1 MAAKTVKQLRAYLK
15 AEMQTLFGATY
26 TVYDSRIRMV
36 DASKIP
42 ICVIGVTS
50 AQEGDDQVEE
60 VTIRVQVTHKASG
73 TDYDAADCDAVLMDR
88 VEDDV
93 YKIRNRFMQSDIE
106 PVCGHVTRT
115 SWTYDAADDGN
126 VLTAWANVDVTFR
139 RAVFWTDDAPE
150 VVDFDT
156 AYIETT
162 IDDADTTIE
171 TEVTI

>member
-15 AEMQTLFGATY
+15 AEMQTLFGPTY

-42 ICVIGVTS
+42 IVVIGVT
-50 AQEGDDQVEE
+50 AANENDNQTEE
-60 VTIRVQVTHKASG
+60 VTVRIQVTHKASG

-93 YKIRNRFMQSDIE
+93 VKIRNRMNQSDIE
-106 PVCGHVTRT
+106 PDCGHITRT
-115 SWTYDAADDGN
+115 AWDYDAADDGN
-126 VLTAWANVDVTFR
+126 VLTAWANVDVTFQR
-139 RAVFWTDDAPE
+139 TMFWTDDAPE
-150 VVDFDT
+150 VEDFDT

-162 IDDADTTIE
+162 VDAADVTIE
-171 TEVTI
+171 TEVDI

>member
-1 MAAKTVKQLRAYLK
+1 MAAYTIKQLRAFVK

-36 DASKIP
+36 DASRIP

-50 AQEGDDQVEE
+50 AQEGDDQAEE

-93 YKIRNRFMQSDIE
+93 VKIRNRFAQSDME
-106 PVCGHVTRT
+106 PVCGHITRT
-115 SWTYDAADDGN
+115 SWNYDAADDGN

-139 RAVFWTDDAPE
+139 RAIFWSDDSPE
-150 VVDFDT
+150 VEDFDT

-162 IDDADTTIE
+162 IDAADVTVE
-171 TEVTI
+171 TEVDL